1 MQYDVQ
7 LFITTHSLEAVD
19 GILETQDYKGNN
31 TEDRI
36 NVITLRKDGEK
47 TLSRSMKGF
56 DVYREREEFGL
67 EVRL

>member
-1 MQYDVQ
+1 MN
-7 LFITTHSLEAVD
+7 ER
-19 GILETQDYKGNN
+19 E
-31 TEDRI
+31 EDRI